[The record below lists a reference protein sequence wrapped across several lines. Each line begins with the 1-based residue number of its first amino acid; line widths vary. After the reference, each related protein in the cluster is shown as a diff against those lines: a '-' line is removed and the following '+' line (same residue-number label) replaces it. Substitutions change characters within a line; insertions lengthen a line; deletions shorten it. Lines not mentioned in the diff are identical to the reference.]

1 MTSKGILRLLA
12 PLAFSLA
19 GFAQTTV
26 NEPLDASSAHIEAVD
41 TAAGRQSALRL
52 LSKARAGY
60 MLRAGTQGFD
70 LKVTFTVDS
79 GGQTQYDGVWKMED
93 QFVPQM
99 GLRWTAQ
106 TAQGGY
112 SVTRITANNATW
124 ADGTSPVLP
133 LRLHEARV
141 ALFDSMPPAANL
153 GHASIRTSAVEYNG
167 AQLTCILLSGSA
179 AAAAGRRAD
188 ETEECIDPQTG
199 LLRIHSQ
206 VPGRYYVYDYAD
218 APRLGARVFPRTV
231 LVTEGGKVVST
242 ISIDSLTGLSSADP
256 ALFVPTAAMKAKGE
270 AVAMGAAQK
279 ISRLFAQP
287 AAEGSSAEPVCIFGL
302 VTPSGEL
309 VEAHSLQPS
318 NPNSAAALA
327 DAKQMNFAPQPAPGA
342 RPQQHF
348 VFITERFAS
357 R

>member
-1 MTSKGILRLLA
+1 MTLHGTARLLA
-12 PLAFSLA
+12 PLALSIA
-19 GFAQTTV
+19 GLAQTTV
-26 NEPLDASSAHIEAVD
+26 NEPLDSSTAQIEAVD
-41 TAAGRQSALRL
+41 TPAARQTALRL

-60 MLRAGTQGFD
+60 LLRAGTQGFD

-79 GGQTQYDGVWKMED
+79 GGQTLYDGVWKMED
-93 QFVPQM
+93 QFVPGM

-106 TAQGGY
+106 TTQAGY
-112 SVTRITANNATW
+112 SVTRITAGNATW
-124 ADGTSPVLP
+124 ADGTSSTLP

-153 GHASIRTSAVEYNG
+153 GHAAIRTSTVAYNG
-167 AQLTCILLSGSA
+167 AQLTCILLSASA
-179 AAAAGRRAD
+179 GAAPGRRAE
-188 ETEECIDPQTG
+188 ETEECIDPQSG

-206 VPGRYYVYDYAD
+206 VPGRYYVYDYAK
-218 APRLGARVFPRTV
+218 APRLGSRVFPRTV

-242 ISIDSLTGLSSADP
+242 ISVDSLTDLSSADP

-270 AVAMGAAQK
+270 AVAMGSAQK
-279 ISRLFAQP
+279 LSRLFSQP
-287 AAEGSSAEPVCIFGL
+287 AAEGSSAAPVCIFGL

-318 NPNSAAALA
+318 DANSAAALE
-327 DAKQMNFAPQPAPGA
+327 DAKQMNFAPQLAPGS